1 LAPAPRPHI
10 AIIAHDGKKA
20 DVVAFAM
27 YNRGRLKACCLLAT
41 SITGHLLRE
50 KVGLDVHCL
59 ESGPLG
65 GDAQM
70 ASRVVE
76 GEVDAV
82 IFIVD
87 PLDKHPHD
95 PDIQTLL
102 RICNVHNVPLATNIA
117 TADILMGSEL
127 LWERASARASS
138 RGRSRSVEPIS
149 ASSEPTP
156 SD

>member
-1 LAPAPRPHI
+1 
-10 AIIAHDGKKA
+10 
-20 DVVAFAM
+20 
-27 YNRGRLKACCLLAT
+27 
-41 SITGHLLRE
+41 
-50 KVGLDVHCL
+50 
-59 ESGPLG
+59 
-65 GDAQM
+65 M

-87 PLDKHPHD
+87 PLGKHPHD

-102 RICNVHNVPLATNIA
+102 RICNVHDVPLATNIA

-127 LWERASARASS
+127 LWEKASVRASIRRNRRLS
-138 RGRSRSVEPIS
+138 GPIS
-149 ASSEPTP
+149 ESSEPAP